1 MNRLSSL
8 RDLLGRHPTLRD
20 VLLWSI
26 PAVIFGILLR
36 VLFTSA
42 LPYAFWGADSRS
54 YFSFAHRLLADHVF
68 SLDEKRRYLYPILM
82 APVAA
87 LPGPPLRW
95 LAVLQHA
102 LGVAT
107 IWPMAYVVRKTFIA
121 WRLWI
126 IPVTLLFTAFPMF
139 LWYEHELLGETVF
152 FDSLLW
158 AFGGWVAFV
167 NPARAPGAPARFW
180 WFFVPFAA
188 FILTRAAGRF
198 AWPGVL
204 VGLATVAAWRV
215 LTRRQIVALFALIC
229 VTLTVGSRKQGAWLL
244 YTATFPLTVLDSPL
258 HADYKQEI
266 RGRVLPLQAHAGAYY
281 LLDTEP
287 FEFLENP
294 ATHDGGP
301 LWQALSADVPRK
313 SRVYLDLALEG
324 IKAQPGKFIAFGL
337 QRVVASSNLSGFN
350 RERFT
355 GGYFRGRTEHFYE
368 EGEIDPANRVRF
380 AFGLPAK
387 GAIPPYAQ
395 FQERLDPTPGSWRLS
410 FVQQCMSVIGDS
422 LDFVRMPR
430 RGPREERSIEQARP
444 TVLGC
449 WVVLAGVLALCI
461 PRYRPTL
468 GIWTLV
474 AAGYLFG
481 VFLVSQTNV
490 RYFAPA
496 WIVLIPL
503 LALPLD
509 AAAMLLRRM
518 WASVKRVPPEN
529 GRSVV

>member
-8 RDLLGRHPTLRD
+8 RDFLSRHPALRD
-20 VLLWSI
+20 VLLCSI
-26 PAVIFGILLR
+26 PAVLFGIVLR
-36 VLFTSA
+36 VLLTSA

-107 IWPMAYVVRKTFIA
+107 IWPVAYVVRKTFIA

-126 IPVTLLFTAFPMF
+126 IPVTLLFTAFPIF
-139 LWYEHELLGETVF
+139 LWYEHELLGDTVF
-152 FDSLLW
+152 FDSLMW
-158 AFGGWVAFV
+158 AFAGWVAFV
-167 NPARAPGAPARFW
+167 HPARAPGAPARFW

-204 VGLATVAAWRV
+204 VGLAVVAAWRV
-215 LTRRQIVALFALIC
+215 LTRRQIAALAVLAL
-229 VTLTVGSRKQGAWLL
+229 VTLTVGAKKHGAWLL

-258 HADYKQEI
+258 HADYKREI
-266 RGRVLPLQAHAGAYY
+266 RDMVVPLQAHPGAYY
-281 LLDTEP
+281 LLDKEP

-294 ATHDGGP
+294 SAHEGRP
-301 LWQALSADVPRK
+301 LWQPLAADARK
-313 SRVYLDLALEG
+313 KTAVYIDLAIEG
-324 IKAQPGKFIAFGL
+324 IKAHPGQFLAFGL
-337 QRVVASSNLSGFN
+337 QRVVASANLSLFS
-350 RERFT
+350 RDRFT
-355 GGYFRGRTEHFYE
+355 GAYFRGRTEHFYA
-368 EGEIDPANRVRF
+368 EGESDPANRVRL

-387 GAIPPYAQ
+387 GAIPAYAE
-395 FQERLDPTPGSWRLS
+395 FQERLDPHPGSWQLS
-410 FVQQCMSVIGDS
+410 LVQRCMNALGDS

-430 RGPREERSIEQARP
+430 RGPREDRSLAQARP
-444 TVLGC
+444 TALGC
-449 WVVLAGVLALCI
+449 WVLLAAVLSLCI
-461 PRYRPTL
+461 PRYRPTI
-468 GIWTLV
+468 GVWTIV
-474 AAGYLFG
+474 AASYLFG
-481 VFLVSQTNV
+481 VFLFSQVNV

-496 WIVLIPL
+496 WVVLIPL
-503 LALPLD
+503 LVLPLD
-509 AAAMLLRRM
+509 AVIVLLRR
-518 WASVKRVPPEN
+518 ASEKRVPQEDAEAA
-529 GRSVV
+529 G